1 MDCGPVG
8 KLFAA
13 SRVVVIRMFPGSSIS
28 SHLHTLTLISLSAS
42 IGVALSAEKP
52 DFNRDIRPI
61 LSSKC
66 YACHGPDEDSREAGL
81 RLDVRE
87 DAVKEAIV
95 PGSPDK
101 SEFWHRVTTTDKDDV
116 MPPPSSPKQL
126 TDKER
131 DLLNRWIQTGA
142 EYQQHWSFL
151 PIQNPPPPAVQNT
164 TGIHNGIDLFIRAEL
179 EKNGFPPSAEADPV
193 TLIRRVSLDITGLP
207 PTPEEVNTFTAE
219 YQASPRAYDQLVDR
233 LLASPHY
240 GERWGRHWLDL
251 ARYADSEGFLGDKVR
266 PHAYHFRDWT
276 IQAINDDQPFDQFT
290 IEQIAGDLIPQAGV
304 SQLKAAGFHR
314 NAALNTE
321 AGVDKEEARFQNL
334 ADRVNTTS
342 RVWMGLTLGCAQCHT
357 HKFDPIT
364 IRDYYSFYAYF
375 NNTQD
380 KPEPTT
386 QAQTLA
392 EVTESRRQA
401 YVHLAGDYA
410 RRGPDVVPAT
420 LSALP
425 KLTAP
430 TNAEQTRL
438 DLAQW
443 LVSSQ
448 HPLTSRV
455 AVNQVWSKLFGTGIV
470 STPDDFGTSGES
482 PSHPELLDWLAT
494 RFMDNG
500 WSRKELIRLIVT
512 SATYRQSS
520 LHRADILEIDPLNRL
535 LSRQN
540 RLRLEAEILRDAFLT
555 ASGLL
560 SRNIGGPSIKPPLP
574 GDVFDVGRS
583 VKWELSEGNERYRRG
598 LYILTMR
605 SILYPMLTTF
615 DAPDASE
622 ACVKRDRSNTPLQA
636 LTLMNDPVFVEAAQA
651 LALRVIQESPPDT
664 PARLE
669 ALFHRCLSR
678 HPRPEETQRLLT
690 FHAEQKEKV
699 AATAPTSLQVLSFI
713 QDQVPASE
721 AQETAVLV
729 ALARVLL
736 NLDEFINRE

>member
-1 MDCGPVG
+1 M
-8 KLFAA
+8 
-13 SRVVVIRMFPGSSIS
+13 RPGSSHSCSSRTWTLLCLAGPAAIS
-28 SHLHTLTLISLSAS
+28 W
-42 IGVALSAEKP
+42 GAEKP
-52 DFNRDIRPI
+52 DFNREIRPI
-61 LSSKC
+61 LASKC
-66 YACHGPDEDSREAGL
+66 YACHGPDEDKREAGL

-87 DAVKEAIV
+87 EAVKEAIV
-95 PGSPDK
+95 PGAPEK
-101 SEFWHRVTTTDKDDV
+101 SEFWHRVVTTDKDDV
-116 MPPPSSPKQL
+116 MPPLSSPKQL
-126 TDKER
+126 TEKER
-131 DLLNRWIQTGA
+131 ALLNRWIQSGA

-151 PIQNPPPPAVQNT
+151 PIQKAEPPSVKSGA
-164 TGIHNGIDLFIRAEL
+164 GIRNGIDFFIRNEL
-179 EKNGFPPSAEADPV
+179 EKHGFAPSPEATPA
-193 TLIRRVSLDITGLP
+193 TLMRRVSLDLTGLP
-207 PTPEEVNTFTAE
+207 PTPEEVRIFVQKYKTSP
-219 YQASPRAYDQLVDR
+219 QAYEQLVDR
-233 LLASPHY
+233 LLASPHF

-266 PHAYHFRDWT
+266 PNAFHFRDWV
-276 IQAINDDQPFDQFT
+276 IEAINNDLPFDQFT
-290 IEQIAGDLIPQAGV
+290 LEQIAGDLLPEATVAQFT
-304 SQLKAAGFHR
+304 AAGFHR

-357 HKFDPIT
+357 HKYDPIT

-380 KPEPTT
+380 KAEPRT

-392 EVTESRRQA
+392 EVTEDRRQA

-410 RRGPDVVPAT
+410 RRGPDVIPAT

-425 KLTAP
+425 KLQRP
-430 TNAEQTRL
+430 TEMEQTRL

-443 LVSSQ
+443 LVAPQ

-455 AVNQVWSKLFGTGIV
+455 AVNQMWSKLFGTGIV

-482 PSHPELLDWLAT
+482 PSHPKLLDWLAAQ
-494 RFMDNG
+494 FMENG
-500 WSRKELIRLIVT
+500 WSRKELLRLIVT

-520 LHRADILEIDPLNRL
+520 LHRQDILETDPLNRL
-535 LSRQN
+535 LARQN
-540 RLRLEAEILRDAFLT
+540 RLRLEAEVLRDSFLT

-651 LALRVIQESPPDT
+651 LALRVMRESPHDT
-664 PARLE
+664 ASRLQQ
-669 ALFHRCLSR
+669 LFLRCLSR
-678 HPRPEETQRLLT
+678 PPRPEETQRLLA
-690 FHAEQKEKV
+690 FHAEQKVRVKKGGDQ
-699 AATAPTSLQVLSFI
+699 SLQVLHFI
-713 QDQVPASE
+713 QAQVPKKE